1 LTGPRSRRFFGN
13 CVMAAEATTVVFI
26 LGRTDSLDRRDRER
40 YDAESRKDQ
49 AASSSSN
56 TTK

>member
-1 LTGPRSRRFFGN
+1 
-13 CVMAAEATTVVFI
+13 MAAEATTVVFI